1 MYAVIAT
8 FDKKFS
14 KHVKEIREGLTDI
27 VHNEGLEPHITLADY
42 HALDLEAYRHELEK
56 FTESVEHF

>member
-8 FDKKFS
+8 FDERFS
-14 KHVKEIREGLTDI
+14 ERVKEIWEGLTDV

-42 HALDLEAYRHELEK
+42 HTFDLETYGN
-56 FTESVEHF
+56 